1 MDIFTIDIY
10 GMKHLEERFC
20 GTKTPAD
27 MVSVHQRVEVV
38 FKSDYTGGKQMGFL
52 GRYEFI
58 QESKKFT
65 KENIH

>member
-1 MDIFTIDIY
+1 
-10 GMKHLEERFC
+10 MKHLEERFC

-58 QESKKFT
+58 QESKCRAIKQGMVKVNT
-65 KENIH
+65 